1 MKDEGGSSARIRD
14 GVAIELSDRPKN
26 ICINFFG
33 MGWRVIGRTDG
44 RTDGRT
50 EVLTDLMV
58 GEELGN

>member
-1 MKDEGGSSARIRD
+1 MGWGDRVIGPTKKYLHQFFRD
-14 GVAIELSDRPKN
+14 GVASY
-26 ICINFFG
+26 
-33 MGWRVIGRTDG
+33 RTDG